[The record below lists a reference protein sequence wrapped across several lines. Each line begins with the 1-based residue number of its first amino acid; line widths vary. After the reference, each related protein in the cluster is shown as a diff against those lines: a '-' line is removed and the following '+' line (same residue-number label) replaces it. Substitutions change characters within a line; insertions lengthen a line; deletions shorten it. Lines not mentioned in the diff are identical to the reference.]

1 MPQVVFSPTSQN
13 DTTLNELAF
22 RAMSENLAQNIDYR
36 RKQQTRKA
44 TVAQDME
51 AKMAAGLMPKSAM
64 KVTDEG
70 FEFANDAAKKSFY
83 EKLGAMMGRPEDDM
97 NQKGFTNIIVDPNAD
112 AKNRER
118 YQEGVAAA
126 VESAKGDEEVQRVSA
141 NTADMFDAA
150 KKLQF
155 TGISPTDEPDA
166 GQQAAAANLGMV
178 NNLVMQ
184 NQQSNLQAKQQSLQ
198 QALQGS
204 ALLAPQAA
212 QMQAQQVGNVPLLT
226 SQNVT
231 VPGTTLTNVR
241 PGQTATTPGVALGP
255 VSTKQSQSTKVNTG
269 GSSAGATSAISE
281 MDQIQASYKRPGYKY
296 KQDDY
301 ALQETTKQAERR
313 DELRTSLRNLMGLA
327 AFENYGNQLMRVAD
341 PNSISNNTFGEMA
354 EKRAADLIRWEAA
367 GAGEGVSQAYQ
378 KVGERS
384 TEVDAAEYSINAV
397 RKDALKQQ
405 SNINIGGTT
414 VTTGAVTNT
423 GAVAGGNQSAGKM
436 RSLAGKTGVEG
447 RDFEYRNSGTTIWK
461 TQFDAN
467 ALDPRF
473 KTGGKIDVAKTANQ
487 LLANVRLGGTE
498 PEEQNMILEMGAGNN
513 KAYYSVAKNGWFS
526 DAKLTVPAS
535 EPMNKTYV
543 KMYQN
548 NTGNQI
554 GAISASDFKLRN
566 FSERMASD
574 LLDTQR
580 SGATSSSST
589 SLNQPTP

>member
-51 AKMAAGLMPKSAM
+51 AKMAAGLMPESAM

-83 EKLGAMMGRPEDDM
+83 ERLGAMMGRPEDDM

-155 TGISPTDEPDA
+155 TGISPTDDPDA
-166 GQQAAAANLGMV
+166 GQQTAAANLGMV

-226 SQNVT
+226 GQTIT
-231 VPGTTLTNVR
+231 VPGTTLTNVP
-241 PGQTATTPGVALGP
+241 PGQTVTTPGTTLGP
-255 VSTKQSQSTKVNTG
+255 VNTRQSQTTRVGTG
-269 GSSAGATSAISE
+269 ASGAGATSAISE

-341 PNSISNNTFGEMA
+341 PNSISNNTFGAMA

-405 SNINIGGTT
+405 NNINIGGTV
-414 VTTGAVTNT
+414 VTTGANT
-423 GAVAGGNQSAGKM
+423 TTLGASSQQPKGTM
-436 RSLAGKTGVEG
+436 RTLAGVTGVEG
-447 RDFEYRNSGTTIWK
+447 VDFNVRPGGTIIWNK
-461 TQFDAN
+461 QFDIN
-467 ALDPRF
+467 ALEPRF
-473 KTGGKIDVAKTANQ
+473 KTGGKVDVQKTAKQ
-487 LLANVRLGGTE
+487 LISNVRLGGTE
-498 PEEQNMILEMGAGNN
+498 PEERNLIMEMGAGPQ

-526 DAKLTVPAS
+526 DPQLTQKAG
-535 EPMNKTYV
+535 EPSNKTYI
-543 KMYQN
+543 KLYLN

-554 GAISASDFKLRN
+554 GDITNSDFRIRS
-566 FSERMASD
+566 FSERMANN

-580 SGATSSSST
+580 SGATT
-589 SLNQPTP
+589 SAGATLNNPTP